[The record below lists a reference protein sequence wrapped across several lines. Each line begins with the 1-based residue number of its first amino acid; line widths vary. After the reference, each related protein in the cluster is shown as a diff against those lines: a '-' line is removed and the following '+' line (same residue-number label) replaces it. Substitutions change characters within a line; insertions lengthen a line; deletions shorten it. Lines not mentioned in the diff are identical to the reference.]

1 MMIKI
6 RPFKKSDADQIAQLY
21 HDTIRQI
28 NRADYS
34 EQQVKAWAPDDLHFR
49 DWEKTC
55 SQKHT
60 FVAEEKSK
68 VVGFAELE
76 QNGHIG
82 CFYSHKDYQGQGIG
96 AALFEHLLKEAPAL
110 GVHQLTADVSITAK
124 PFFEK
129 IGFEVVEEQQVM
141 LRGETFTN
149 YKISKSLNIV
159 D

>member
-1 MMIKI
+1 MKV
-6 RPFKKSDADQIAQLY
+6 RPFKKSDADQIARLY
-21 HDTIRQI
+21 HDTIRQV

-34 EQQVKAWAPDDLHFR
+34 DQQVKAWAPDDLHFR

-55 SQKHT
+55 PQKNT

-76 QNGHIG
+76 HSGHIG

-96 AALFEHLLKEAPAL
+96 AALFEHLEKEARVL
-110 GVHQLTADVSITAK
+110 GVQELTADVSITAK

-129 IGFEVVEEQQVM
+129 LGFEAIAKQQVM
-141 LRGETFTN
+141 VRGETFIN
-149 YKISKSLNIV
+149 YRMSKSLDSV
-159 D
+159 G